1 MSKKSSLSLQC
12 WVEKYLQVGG
22 SSFFSYL
29 GAKADERGEVD
40 GLLIMF
46 SAIVLGRVITII
58 SSSGVWST
66 DNTINH
72 DIVLIHKGGNI
83 FLDTDIG
90 NLFRKYVPKCLMYP
104 TKMYRI
110 NYLYY
115 YSNFFFQLDLDQVS
129 SWNQKILASMAP
141 MEKKWNVACVKLF
154 SKRNFRTRV
163 I

>member
-12 WVEKYLQVGG
+12 WVEKYLQAGG

-46 SAIVLGRVITII
+46 SAIVLDRVITII
-58 SSSGVWST
+58 SNSGVWST

-83 FLDTDIG
+83 FLHTDIYLENMCLSVSCIRRKG
-90 NLFRKYVPKCLMYP
+90 IELITYIIIPISSSSWTWIRYPVGIRKY
-104 TKMYRI
+104 
-110 NYLYY
+110 
-115 YSNFFFQLDLDQVS
+115 
-129 SWNQKILASMAP
+129 
-141 MEKKWNVACVKLF
+141 
-154 SKRNFRTRV
+154 
-163 I
+163 

>member
-1 MSKKSSLSLQC
+1 MSKNSSLSLQC
-12 WVEKYLQVGG
+12 WVEKYLQAGG

-83 FLDTDIG
+83 FLNTDIG
-90 NLFRKYVPKCLMYP
+90 NLFRKYVPQCLMYP
-104 TKMYRI
+104 MKM
-110 NYLYY
+110 
-115 YSNFFFQLDLDQVS
+115 
-129 SWNQKILASMAP
+129 
-141 MEKKWNVACVKLF
+141 
-154 SKRNFRTRV
+154 
-163 I
+163 